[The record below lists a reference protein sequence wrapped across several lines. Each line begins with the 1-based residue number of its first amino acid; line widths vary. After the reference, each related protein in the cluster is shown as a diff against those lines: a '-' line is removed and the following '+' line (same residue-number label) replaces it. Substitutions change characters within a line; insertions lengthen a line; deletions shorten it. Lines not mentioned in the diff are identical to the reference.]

1 MSKTVIDLKLLKDLE
16 NDDILVFKNGSWINI
31 RKNEYV
37 AHLLQPIEQLK
48 SEVKSLKNEVD
59 RLNKLVKELRGEE

>member
-1 MSKTVIDLKLLKDLE
+1 MKAVIDLKLLKDLE
-16 NDDILVFKNGSWINI
+16 NDDILVFKNGIWTNI

-48 SEVKSLKNEVD
+48 NEVKSLKNEID